1 MNKCMKCG
9 ARIAPKSVF
18 ARIIRSDGPGE
29 ISSDVVRSEFLAK
42 FSCVIHLNG
51 DPNCGKIVSG
61 FIASIAKALDVTD
74 DDGIASIKDLVTR

>member
-9 ARIAPKSVF
+9 GRIAGRSAF
-18 ARIIRSDGPGE
+18 AMIIRSDGPGE
-29 ISSDVVRSEFLAK
+29 VTSDVVRSESLPR

-51 DPNCGKIVSG
+51 DPSCGKRLSG
-61 FIASIAKALDVTD
+61 FIASIAKALDVD